1 MQVLIDKEIRIYDP
15 TDELLMWINSNT
27 IIDNPLYKQMKMM
40 GKDDVIRRTHIP
52 EKLKLYTDRR
62 GCITLPFGLLYG
74 IWNMIKDHDVTV
86 KFNDNGFI
94 SFKDDEPILYPYD
107 YQEEALEAMLKAKG
121 GVLKAPCRSGKT
133 MVGINIAKRL
143 GKKTLW
149 LCHTGDLLRQV
160 KDDFL
165 KVYPNAKIGLTTK
178 GQLEIGEDI
187 TISTV
192 QTMDKIDPRLY
203 ENEFDVV
210 IIDECHHC
218 VSSPT
223 QTKMFGRV
231 ISNINARYKYGLTAT
246 PTRSDKMD
254 KAMYAYIGMSP
265 GGGFEPTHEIPASKV
280 KKIEAI
286 HEKFEIESG
295 YNTEMMYKLYDASGM
310 MNYVKLINELIDN
323 STRTDKIIA
332 NIKECHKQ
340 HRKQCV
346 LSSRKSHCQEIVAK
360 LNSEGVKAVLCT
372 GDVKDKI
379 RKDIIDQNI
388 EWDVL
393 VATYSLLKEGLTI
406 NALDT
411 LHMATPFKDGN
422 LATQCVGRIEGYLEN
437 KNQPIAYDYV
447 DVDIPYCIKRFDD
460 RRRALKKRKK

>member
-1 MQVLIDKEIRIYDP
+1 
-15 TDELLMWINSNT
+15 
-27 IIDNPLYKQMKMM
+27 
-40 GKDDVIRRTHIP
+40 
-52 EKLKLYTDRR
+52 
-62 GCITLPFGLLYG
+62 
-74 IWNMIKDHDVTV
+74 
-86 KFNDNGFI
+86 
-94 SFKDDEPILYPYD
+94 
-107 YQEEALEAMLKAKG
+107 
-121 GVLKAPCRSGKT
+121 
-133 MVGINIAKRL
+133 
-143 GKKTLW
+143 
-149 LCHTGDLLRQV
+149 
-160 KDDFL
+160 
-165 KVYPNAKIGLTTK
+165 
-178 GQLEIGEDI
+178 
-187 TISTV
+187 
-192 QTMDKIDPRLY
+192 
-203 ENEFDVV
+203 
-210 IIDECHHC
+210 
-218 VSSPT
+218 
-223 QTKMFGRV
+223 MFGRV

-265 GGGFEPTHEIPASKV
+265 RGCFEPAHEIPASKV

-411 LHMATPFKDGN
+411 LHLVTPFKDGN